1 MVSLYASINVL
12 LLIYGVST
20 LSKYLVVSQRAS
32 FFYVHI
38 IVIAITIFVAIP

>member
-20 LSKYLVVSQRAS
+20 LSKYLVVSQQAS
-32 FFYVHI
+32 FFYGYI
-38 IVIAITIFVAIP
+38 IVIAITTVVAIP

>member
-20 LSKYLVVSQRAS
+20 LSKYLVVSQQAS
-32 FFYVHI
+32 FFYGYI
-38 IVIAITIFVAIP
+38 IVIAITIVVAIP